1 MKASQFR
8 ELSEEELDQKLSD
21 LTDDLFKLRIRH
33 SVAKLEN
40 PIRIREVRR
49 EIARLKTVIR
59 ENRRRM
65 QERQA
70 GGAVP
75 GETKP

>member
-8 ELSEEELDQKLSD
+8 ELSEEELGQKLSD

-40 PIRIREVRR
+40 PMRIREVRKD
-49 EIARLKTVIR
+49 IARLKAVIR
-59 ENRRRM
+59 ENRIRK
-65 QERQA
+65 QEKRA
-70 GGAVP
+70 GEATP
-75 GETKP
+75 AEAKK

>member
-40 PIRIREVRR
+40 PIRIRELRR
-49 EIARLKTVIR
+49 EIARLKTVMR

-65 QERQA
+65 QEKQA
-70 GGAVP
+70 GGATP
-75 GETKP
+75 AEAKQ

>member
-8 ELSEEELDQKLSD
+8 ELTEEELRQKLSD

-40 PIRIREVRR
+40 PMKIREAKKD
-49 EIARLKTVIR
+49 IARVNTLIGQDRVRKKR
-59 ENRRRM
+59 
-65 QERQA
+65 A
-70 GGAVP
+70 GE
-75 GETKP
+75 ETPTEAKR